1 MGSYC
6 LEQSAGRSRS
16 IAVPSMFCAI
26 LAVMFICAFIG
37 ERFLSLSERKQLFAI
52 HYLCGASPAQIFFS
66 QLLCD
71 ALWLILPAALS
82 CIAAR
87 ILSLRLYPAAVLCP
101 ILALLFMLSTLNL
114 VSFLLTFRA
123 DQAKLIKGA

>member
-1 MGSYC
+1 M
-6 LEQSAGRSRS
+6 EIRPQ
-16 IAVPSMFCAI
+16 IV
-26 LAVMFICAFIG
+26 
-37 ERFLSLSERKQLFAI
+37 FAI

-71 ALWLILPAALS
+71 TLWLILPALLS

-87 ILSLRLYPAAVLCP
+87 ILSLRLYPVAVLGP
-101 ILALLFMLSTLNL
+101 VLALLLMLSTLNL